1 MSAGRPSDSWNGF
14 GDLEPGHGS
23 LHEQIQTVLSTANFR
38 NLEKSAYLARIKQD
52 KTVDQE
58 VLCTINSSSFTYG
71 FNNVVLE
78 VSFSDHVYWIAK
90 IQHIP
95 VDASESLENSM
106 DILSEIA
113 TMRTAK
119 DRTTIPVPQVFA
131 FDVHPSNTV
140 GYPYVARQLAE
151 VLFQLHGLT
160 FDRLGRLW
168 CGQSG
173 DGPPE
178 IVPPSIHNTPEPSQ
192 PPRTSLEW
200 FCTHRQENNRHVL
213 KLHPHDS
220 EWRTA
225 CWILKTAVPHII
237 VETRTVPLERLVVSP
252 EIITFPGGSDEQ
264 NNNILTFKSLIR
276 EHLQHLEQTECL
288 GNKTSSTL
296 LLSDAFGSKRAE
308 ITHRCTYSLPHR
320 ALWDGRLVARLMYGN
335 DVAWEQLVRVYGE
348 SEIC

>member
-140 GYPYVARQLAE
+140 GYPYVLMEYIDGRALKGTLAS
-151 VLFQLHGLT
+151 Q
-160 FDRLGRLW
+160 
-168 CGQSG
+168 
-173 DGPPE
+173 
-178 IVPPSIHNTPEPSQ
+178 VPRSYLP
-192 PPRTSLEW
+192 
-200 FCTHRQENNRHVL
+200 
-213 KLHPHDS
+213 K
-220 EWRTA
+220 
-225 CWILKTAVPHII
+225 
-237 VETRTVPLERLVVSP
+237 TVPLERLVVSP

-335 DVAWEQLVRVYGE
+335 DVAWEQLKTIMGAASESLSKRSVSSSQPPSSTTSHQSPIVY
-348 SEIC
+348 